1 MSARPSKPLDG
12 AAFSARAKEG
22 ASACAPG
29 VLCGMLSTALDEGER
44 GATSSAG
51 LVRYFSLNGET
62 GVSYRT
68 RKGGVLLVLNQC
80 PWCGKSPWKAAS
92 RKAGDR

>member
-1 MSARPSKPLDG
+1 MSAPRKAKPRPLDA

-22 ASACAPG
+22 PATCAPG
-29 VLCGMLSTALDEGER
+29 KPCGMLFTALDEGESNPID
-44 GATSSAG
+44 GAG

-80 PWCGKSPWKAAS
+80 PWCGASPWKAGG
-92 RKAGDR
+92 K